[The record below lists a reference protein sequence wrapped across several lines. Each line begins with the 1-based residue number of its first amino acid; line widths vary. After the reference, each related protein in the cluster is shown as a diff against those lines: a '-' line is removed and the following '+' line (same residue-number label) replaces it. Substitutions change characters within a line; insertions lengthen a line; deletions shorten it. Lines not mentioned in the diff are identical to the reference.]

1 MPGSSG
7 NTLESFE
14 ISGEPRIL
22 FFVKMSSQRKA
33 NKRIFFMQDLGK
45 CTQFLR
51 IYLKDLKEAF
61 QPNKNSIKSMI
72 SRGEGRDL

>member
-1 MPGSSG
+1 
-7 NTLESFE
+7 
-14 ISGEPRIL
+14 
-22 FFVKMSSQRKA
+22 
-33 NKRIFFMQDLGK
+33 MQDLGK

-72 SRGEGRDL
+72 SRGEGRDLWERFFQIIYTPCENKDLPFKEAKIK